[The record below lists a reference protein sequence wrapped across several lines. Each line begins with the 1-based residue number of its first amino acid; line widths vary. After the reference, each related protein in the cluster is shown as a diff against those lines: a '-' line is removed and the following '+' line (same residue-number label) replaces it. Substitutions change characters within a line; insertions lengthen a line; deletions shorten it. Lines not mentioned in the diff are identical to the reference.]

1 MKRRSLYYFGI
12 LCIIFVASCQSGQQ
26 SDEVIKVLDCTQF
39 EAQLN
44 QAKAPYIFDVRT
56 PDEYSNGLLHS
67 AINMDYYADD
77 FSEKV
82 AGLDKKRPAFLY
94 CAKGGRSHQAAEIF
108 KEQGFTEVY
117 DLDGG
122 YDACGH

>member
-1 MKRRSLYYFGI
+1 MCFSSLFSAELLEEERIRTFCVMITGDRRPVFQN
-12 LCIIFVASCQSGQQ
+12 VAKL
-26 SDEVIKVLDCTQF
+26 E
-39 EAQLN
+39 
-44 QAKAPYIFDVRT
+44 
-56 PDEYSNGLLHS
+56 
-67 AINMDYYADD
+67 D

-82 AGLDKKRPAFLY
+82 AGLDKQRPAFLY

-122 YDACGH
+122 YDACGQ